1 MSGYSFRVKKT
12 ERRVKVAFS
21 DGAQEYD
28 GALSQGFDCADGTLR
43 AGVSA
48 VLLDGEG
55 IPAGA
60 EAVYAADGAYLVY
73 AGGACS
79 VRTAGR
85 ESFSLSQVAF
95 SAPPACVRVYDDTAG
110 EALLLSDG
118 ASSALLTASGL
129 SAESVPA
136 FTAAAYVFER
146 LWLVTGEEAGAR
158 LRYSSFE
165 DWRDFT
171 EQTGGGGYIDLPD
184 GKGRIV
190 ALADF
195 ENDIY
200 VFREYG
206 LQRLRARG
214 DERGFEVR
222 DVFPCARVYG
232 GTVAVAGERIVWLG
246 ADGLHAYDG
255 DGEPFAA
262 GFSGLFAAEQSSPR
276 GCAAGG
282 RYYLQAAL
290 ADGQEQALFSFS
302 EDGAHGHLLRGA
314 FGGLCS
320 CGGEAYAVCDGAP
333 CVLRGH
339 GGAGISFR
347 RAWERTLSAPRGE
360 GVLAR
365 LRLDADAGLRLS
377 VAGARGARAF
387 TLRRSGAQTFPVGI
401 AGDGFTVRIEGDGA
415 CGQARSLTA
424 VWAYEEAEYDD

>member
-48 VLLDGEG
+48 VPLGGEG
-55 IPAGA
+55 IPADA
-60 EAVYAADGAYLVY
+60 EAVYAAGGAYLVY

-79 VRTAGR
+79 VRPADG

-95 SAPPACVRVYDDTAG
+95 SAPPACVRVYDDAAG

-136 FTAAAYVFER
+136 FTAAAYAFER
-146 LWLVTGEEAGAR
+146 LWLVTGEESGAR

-232 GTVAVAGERIVWLG
+232 GTVAVAGEHIVWLG

-290 ADGQEQALFSFS
+290 ADGQEQALFPFPRTARTVIFCAARSAGCAPAAGRRTPSATARPAFCA
-302 EDGAHGHLLRGA
+302 GTAGRGSPSA
-314 FGGLCS
+314 G
-320 CGGEAYAVCDGAP
+320 
-333 CVLRGH
+333 RGS
-339 GGAGISFR
+339 ALSPR
-347 RAWERTLSAPRGE
+347 RAARGCSPACGWMRTRGCGFRSRARAARAP
-360 GVLAR
+360 
-365 LRLDADAGLRLS
+365 S
-377 VAGARGARAF
+377 PCAGAARRPSPWGSRGTALPSASRGTAPAG
-387 TLRRSGAQTFPVGI
+387 RR
-401 AGDGFTVRIEGDGA
+401 VR
-415 CGQARSLTA
+415 
-424 VWAYEEAEYDD
+424 